1 MSTVRTG
8 NMRLAL
14 ESLATNKGRSFMT
27 MLGIIIGVLSVIVA
41 VSIGEGVKQQIGQQV
56 ARFGQDVIVVQPGTP
71 QKHVLAGDGLPGGS
85 SLLLTEADFN
95 AVKQTPGITTAAP
108 LSTISGSIKGDT
120 EINNP
125 LIVSTTAGFDK
136 IAKQGFEYGA
146 FFDENSDVQQ
156 AVLGPQI
163 AHKLFNDGAPL
174 GQTFSLRGKD
184 FMVTGVFK
192 SFTAPPL
199 SLEANFNEAVFI
211 PYASAQ
217 SITATNPGMYQILAK
232 VDTSSHKP
240 ADTAKTLHD
249 KLVANHGGADDVRVT
264 AAGSVRGGSDN
275 TLDLVKLMTIGVA
288 LIAFLVGGVG
298 IMNIMLVSVTE
309 RIHEIGLRKAI
320 GATNRQILDQFMT
333 EAFILSAVGA
343 MIGVVL
349 SMTVILMLRFYT
361 SLHPV
366 FAWDMIIVTPVVAIL
381 SGLFFGTF
389 PALQAA
395 RKDPIEA
402 LRHE

>member
-8 NMRLAL
+8 NMRLAV
-14 ESLATNKGRSFMT
+14 ESLTANKGRSFMT
-27 MLGIIIGVLSVIVA
+27 MLGIIIGVMAVIVA
-41 VSIGEGVKQQIGQQV
+41 VSIGEGVKRQIGQQV
-56 ARFGQDVIVVQPGTP
+56 ARFGQDVIVVQPDSP
-71 QKHVLAGDGLPGGS
+71 QKNVLAGDGLPGGA

-95 AVKQTPGITTAAP
+95 AVKKTPGIVNAVP
-108 LSTISGSIKGDT
+108 LSTISGSVKGDA

-125 LIVSTTAGFDK
+125 LIISTTAGFDK
-136 IAKQGFEYGA
+136 IAKQGFEYGT

-156 AVLGPQI
+156 AVLGQQI
-163 AHKLFNDGAPL
+163 ARKLFNDGAPL

-192 SFTAPPL
+192 SFAAPPL

-211 PYASAQ
+211 PYVSAQ
-217 SITATNPGMYQILAK
+217 DITAASPGMYQILAK
-232 VDTSSHKP
+232 VDTAAHKP
-240 ADTAKTLHD
+240 ADAAKTIHD
-249 KLVANHGGADDVRVT
+249 TLMANHGGADDVRVT
-264 AAGSVRGGSDN
+264 AAGNVRGGSDK

-333 EAFILSAVGA
+333 EAFILSAIGA
-343 MIGVVL
+343 LIGVVL
-349 SMTVILMLRFYT
+349 SMAVILLLRFYT

-366 FAWDMIIVTPVVAIL
+366 FAWDMIFVTPIIAIL